1 MSKRQV
7 VVKTFLDFV
16 LS

>member
-7 VVKTFLDFV
+7 TNEKD
-16 LS
+16 